1 MNMILTFTI
10 VFATLM
16 LAVAV
21 MNKMSSHRL
30 NGELDDLK
38 TRLAEAEKEN
48 QLLREEIM
56 RITKKGGISET
67 VLSIARDGRME
78 NRVLLTFHISI
89 YSLRDEVY
97 LLKARQYIFS
107 AKHICF
113 C

>member
-56 RITKKGGISET
+56 RITKKGGISEET
-67 VLSIARDGRME
+67 VLSIAGEMAGWRTHRME
-78 NRVLLTFHISI
+78 DVPGRITDFP
-89 YSLRDEVY
+89 Y
-97 LLKARQYIFS
+97 QYIFS
-107 AKHICF
+107 T
-113 C
+113 